1 MKFDDQFFSVFSECF
16 PMLGTADHV
25 MAEKLEGADLLV
37 RKSGDRIT
45 GFAAVD
51 GNAVLLV
58 CVHPEHQGKGL
69 GSSLLEEAEELI
81 RSRGYDRAVLGR
93 SERDIF
99 WGAVIDTMSHRFFEN
114 RGYTAFNGTLSMVL
128 DAEDIPSDGSF
139 GRRTLPEGL
148 SYKAVIGGD
157 ISDVLEA
164 VARVEPKWL
173 KFYEKAGSSVIIK
186 AVLSGR
192 TVGFLTADTDAGTII
207 TGKDNRTG
215 LLGYVGVV
223 PEESNRGIGLGMVAY
238 AAEYMQ
244 SQGCTEVYVNYTSL
258 DEWYAK
264 LGFAEN
270 LWYWMGEKKL

>member
-1 MKFDDQFFSVFSECF
+1 MKFDSQFFSVFSECF

-25 MAEKLEGADLLV
+25 MSEKLEGADLLV
-37 RKSGDRIT
+37 RKNSDGIS

-51 GNAVLLV
+51 GNTLLLL
-58 CVHPEHQGKGL
+58 CVHPEHQGKGI

-114 RGYTAFNGTLSMVL
+114 RGYTALNGTLSMFL
-128 DAEDIPSDGSF
+128 DAGDIPSDGSF
-139 GRRTLPEGL
+139 GRKSLPEGL
-148 SYKAVIGGD
+148 CCTTVEDGD
-157 ISDVLEA
+157 LADVFEA
-164 VARVEPKWL
+164 VVRVEPKWL
-173 KFYEKAGSSVIIK
+173 KFYENNTRSVIIK
-186 AVLSGR
+186 AVLSGK
-192 TVGFLTADTDAGTII
+192 TVGFAMADTDAGTII

-223 PEESNRGIGLGMVAY
+223 PEERNRGIGLGMVAY
-238 AAEYMQ
+238 AAEYMK
-244 SQGCTEVYVNYTSL
+244 SAGCTEVYVNYTSL

-264 LGFAEN
+264 LGFVEN
-270 LWYWMGEKKL
+270 LWYWMGEKIL